1 MKAIQ
6 ESLEDISYLLRIPQ
20 RKSYGSMEGDV
31 KKSMKIAM
39 DNKEAILASIPEEHK
54 EEGAKLYTSLLE
66 EKTGLQ
72 TLLKYIKENNPDKLS
87 IALASSLDTVA
98 ELELLQGLDDPN
110 LGVSAIEERNALG
123 LAIVL
128 RFSHN
133 SLTSSDPLLPSSFQ
147 PKESHLHAPSLPA
160 KNPTA
165 AKEAA
170 TGKQIC
176 TLEWPFKDRNAI
188 LDARAHKNK

>member
-20 RKSYGSMEGDV
+20 RKPYGSMEGDV

-98 ELELLQGLDDPN
+98 ELELLQAPGL
-110 LGVSAIEERNALG
+110 S
-123 LAIVL
+123 
-128 RFSHN
+128 F
-133 SLTSSDPLLPSSFQ
+133 LLPQ
-147 PKESHLHAPSLPA
+147 QYIEYPR
-160 KNPTA
+160 T
-165 AKEAA
+165 
-170 TGKQIC
+170 
-176 TLEWPFKDRNAI
+176 
-188 LDARAHKNK
+188 